1 MKWLSLF
8 VLAMGISLGSFCQII
23 DREVFIFDEV
33 REIGE
38 SETLVVDSDTLIFGP
53 NAELSVLGILEVK
66 SSYIIFAP
74 SARLEGT
81 GRMCIMPPSNSDKG
95 KVQMPTWIDGNGN
108 FALSLRIEL
117 FNTGNLILS
126 NLQHRFLEGKE
137 STSANFYTKRS
148 IGLMED
154 GACIELR
161 GNRLRLDLEAV
172 LENFSPT
179 RMVISGNSSSS
190 IYSKK
195 IPGNTTYTFAIG
207 LNEGDYSPVILTPEV
222 EAELFV
228 SLVNST
234 VNDKNLSFAKKDGGV
249 NRIWGVYADHNV
261 HTTYVFEHTKKDES
275 GGIKSQDMEVF
286 QYSEVKEWKLA
297 TTDYLGKEQ
306 HRIKNLASMHV
317 GVAKNYFT
325 KFGKVRN
332 GPLSADDYV
341 TIKKGQST
349 LIPILANDK
358 GGDGKLLAEKT
369 QIVERPSNGT
379 VTLSSRGEAEY
390 QPAVGFVGSDFFVY
404 EVVDEFELVSRSTV
418 YVTVEGDGVFT
429 LNNVLTPNGDGYN
442 DKLVFVSEEQFM
454 SLELTIVNRWGDRL
468 YHNSSYDNSWDG
480 TGLSG
485 GTYYYIMKANR
496 HKGDVVNQKGWL
508 LLTK

>member
-1 MKWLSLF
+1 MKWLSFF
-8 VLAMGISLGSFCQII
+8 VLTMGISLGTFCQSV
-23 DREVFIFDEV
+23 DKKVFIFDGV

-66 SSYIIFAP
+66 SSYIICAP

-81 GRMCIMPPSNSDKG
+81 GKMCIMAPNNNVVG
-95 KVQMPTWIDGNGN
+95 KIQMPTWIDGNGN
-108 FALSLRIEL
+108 STLSLRIEL

-126 NLQHRFLEGKE
+126 NLQHSFLEGIE
-137 STSANFYTKRS
+137 STSADFYTKES

-161 GNRLRLDLEAV
+161 GNRLRLYLDAV
-172 LENFSPT
+172 LENSSAT
-179 RMVISGNSSSS
+179 RMVVSGNLSNS

-195 IPGNTTYTFAIG
+195 MAANTTYTFAIG
-207 LNEGDYSPVILTPEV
+207 LSEGDYSPVILTPEK
-222 EAELFV
+222 ETEFFV
-228 SLVNST
+228 SLVNSS
-234 VNDKNLSFAKKDGGV
+234 VDDKSMSFAKKDGGV
-249 NRIWGVYADHNV
+249 NRIWGVYADHNAR
-261 HTTYVFEHTKKDES
+261 TTYVFEHSKNDAS
-275 GGIKSQDMEVF
+275 GFVKSQDMEIF
-286 QYSEVKEWKLA
+286 QYSNAKEWQLA

-306 HRIKNLASMHV
+306 HSTKNLASMYA
-317 GVAKNYFT
+317 GVAKNYFS
-325 KFGKVRN
+325 KFGKIIN

-341 TIKKGQST
+341 TTKKGQSAM
-349 LIPILANDK
+349 IPILANDK

-369 QIVERPSNGT
+369 RIVERATNGT
-379 VTLSSRGEAEY
+379 VTLSSRGEVEY
-390 QPAVGFVGSDFFVY
+390 QPAAGFVGSDFFVY
-404 EVVDEFELVSRSTV
+404 EVVDEFDLVSRSTV
-418 YVTVEGDGVFT
+418 YITVEGDGIFT
-429 LNNVLTPNGDGYN
+429 LSNVVTPNGDGYN

-454 SLELTIVNRWGDRL
+454 NLELTIVNRWGDRL

-485 GTYYYIMKANR
+485 GTYYYVMKAKR

>member
-1 MKWLSLF
+1 MKWLSFF
-8 VLAMGISLGSFCQII
+8 VLTMGISLNSFCQTA
-23 DREVFIFDEV
+23 DKKAFIFDEI

-38 SETLVVDSDTLIFGP
+38 SEALVIDSDTLIFGP
-53 NAELSVLGILEVK
+53 NAELSVMGILEVK

-81 GRMCIMPPSNSDKG
+81 GKMLIMPPSNSNM
-95 KVQMPTWIDGNGN
+95 QTPTWIDGNAN
-108 FALSLRIEL
+108 SMLSLRIEL

-126 NLQHRFLEGKE
+126 NLQHSFLKGIE
-137 STSANFYTKRS
+137 STSANFYTRRD

-161 GNRLRLDLEAV
+161 GNRLRLDIEAV
-172 LENFSPT
+172 LENSSPT

-195 IPGNTTYTFAIG
+195 ISGNTTYTFAIG
-207 LNEGDYSPVILTPEV
+207 LKEGDYSPVTLTPKV

-228 SLVNST
+228 SLMTSS
-234 VNDKNLSFAKKDGGV
+234 VNDKSLSFTKKDGGV

-261 HTTYVFEHTKKDES
+261 RTTYVFEHSKKDES
-275 GGIKSQDMEVF
+275 GAVQSQDMEIF
-286 QYSEVKEWKLA
+286 QYSDAKEWQLV

-306 HRIKNLASMHV
+306 HSTKNLASMYG
-317 GVAKNYFT
+317 GVAKNYFS

-332 GPLSADDYV
+332 GPQSADDYMTV
-341 TIKKGQST
+341 KSGQFA

-358 GGDGKLLAEKT
+358 GGDGKLLVEKT
-369 QIVERPSNGT
+369 QIVEQPKNGT
-379 VTLSSRGEAEY
+379 VTLSSIGEAEY
-390 QPAVGFVGSDFFVY
+390 QPTAGFIGSDLFVY
-404 EVVDEFELVSRSTV
+404 EVVDEFGLVSRSTV
-418 YVTVEGDGVFT
+418 YITVEGDGIFT
-429 LNNVLTPNGDGYN
+429 LSNVVTPNGDGYN
-442 DKLVFVSEEQFM
+442 DKLVFISEEQFM

-480 TGLSG
+480 AGLSG
-485 GTYYYIMKANR
+485 GTYYYVMKAKR
-496 HKGDVVNQKGWL
+496 HKGDVVNQRGWI